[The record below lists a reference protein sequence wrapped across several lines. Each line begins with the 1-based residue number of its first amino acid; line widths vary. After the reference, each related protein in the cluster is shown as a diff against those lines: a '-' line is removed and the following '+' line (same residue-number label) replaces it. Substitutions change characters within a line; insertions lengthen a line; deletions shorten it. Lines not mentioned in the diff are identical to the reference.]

1 MHHLVVIVFSTAL
14 VVINAFPSA
23 HAAST
28 ENKTFLV
35 SAHERDFLARFIFST
50 IESQSNFHF
59 KYVAVSDFTER
70 LNAVENRKLDFIS
83 NITFTKARSKR
94 FIFSPPI
101 NIEPTY
107 LFTQSGQSFDELSV
121 IGTTMGTAF
130 NDIIQRYYPEKR
142 VLSFNDNDVVFE
154 SMRSGDIDGFIGTF
168 LQLEWFL
175 NAGFKAAL
183 INDRVSIPPVSI
195 ITNKPENAPLL
206 AKFSQIISQD
216 TVQKQIR
223 SYIESYITNIAIKQ
237 LKSDI
242 ESSGLDL
249 SAPLEVHLNHRKPY
263 VYQSQDGRVQGVA
276 VELVKEV
283 CRLGSLQCELVYEPN
298 KAWAASLQK
307 LMLAEHDVMTPIADL
322 KHRKKHMIFS
332 RPFASIDGVIAK
344 RVGFKEEVYRHIS
357 ELFAERVGVVENDVF
372 ATITR
377 RLLPNKELVYFKD
390 TEAMV
395 RGLIAGT
402 IDYAVTNRVTL
413 NTLLYEQVL
422 SEITE
427 DHYFKPF
434 YQSQLSFGFPKSE
447 RGETLAK
454 LFNRTLDFVDTEAI
468 HQKYQPPANWREL
481 NKKELDKKRLNIINV
496 LLGLF
501 ILVTIVFGYLTNHR
515 ANHDALTKLK
525 NRYALNRIRKQ
536 SLGKGNGLIYID
548 LNGFKQINDTYGHTV
563 GDQVLRCY
571 AKLLRQTVKGTSYRI
586 GGDEFVA
593 ITPLNRDKLSE
604 LLPRLESFDFKL
616 RGQDETLQLHAAVGV
631 FLPDSSELSIKQ
643 LLIYTDFAMYEAKR
657 NQDLRSVIVDKAK
670 LAELIEANGINKAA

>member
-1 MHHLVVIVFSTAL
+1 MHHLVVIVISTAL
-14 VVINAFPSA
+14 VVINAFQSA

-50 IESQSNFHF
+50 IEKQSNFHF
-59 KYVAVSDFTER
+59 EYVDVPDFSQR
-70 LNAVENRKLDFIS
+70 LAAVEQGKLDFVA
-83 NITFTKARSKR
+83 NVTFTKARSQR
-94 FIFSPPI
+94 FIFSAPI

-107 LFTQSGQSFDELSV
+107 LFTKYGESFDQLSV
-121 IGTTMGTAF
+121 VGTTMGTAF

-142 VLSFNDNDVVFE
+142 VLSFNNNDVAFE
-154 SMRSGDIDGFIGTF
+154 SIHSGDIEGYIGTF

-175 NAGFKAAL
+175 NAGFKATL
-183 INDRVSIPPVSI
+183 INDKVSIPPVSI

-206 AKFSQIISQD
+206 AKFSRIVSQES
-216 TVQKQIR
+216 VQKQIR

-237 LKSDI
+237 LKNDI
-242 ESSGLDL
+242 ESSGLNL
-249 SAPLEVHLNHRKPY
+249 SAPIEIHLNHRKPY
-263 VYQSQDGRVQGVA
+263 VFQTQNGEVQGVA
-276 VELVKEV
+276 VELTEEI
-283 CRLGSLQCELVYEPN
+283 CRLSSLQCKFVYEPN
-298 KAWAASLQK
+298 KPWAESLQK
-307 LMLAEHDVMTPIADL
+307 LMLAEYEVMTPIADL
-322 KHRKKHMIFS
+322 RHRKKHMIFS

-390 TEAMV
+390 TEALV
-395 RGLIAGT
+395 RGLIGNK

-434 YQSQLSFGFPKSE
+434 YQSRLSFGFPKTE
-447 RGETLAK
+447 RGETLAR
-454 LFNRTLDFVDTEAI
+454 LFNRTLDFVDTEAV

-481 NKKELDKKRLNIINV
+481 NKKDLDKKRLNIINV

-501 ILVTIVFGYLTNHR
+501 ILVTISFGYLTNHR

-536 SLGKGNGLIYID
+536 SLGKDNGLIYID

-593 ITPLNRDKLSE
+593 ITPLSKNQLSE
-604 LLPRLESFDFKL
+604 LLPKLESFEFKL
-616 RGQDETLQLHAAVGV
+616 REQDKVLQLHAAVGV

-657 NQDLRSVIVDKAK
+657 NKDLRSVVVDKVK
-670 LAELIEANGINKAA
+670 LAELIKANRAHNAA

>member
-1 MHHLVVIVFSTAL
+1 MHHLVVVIISATL
-14 VVINAFPSA
+14 VVISAFQTA
-23 HAAST
+23 HAKSADD
-28 ENKTFLV
+28 KTFLV

-50 IESQSNFHF
+50 IEQQSDYRFEYIDVPNFSQ
-59 KYVAVSDFTER
+59 R
-70 LNAVENRKLDFIS
+70 LNAVENGKLDFIA
-83 NITFTKARSKR
+83 NITFTTARSQR
-94 FIFSPPI
+94 FVFSPPT

-107 LFTQSGQSFDELSV
+107 LFTSSGKSFDEISV

-142 VLSFNDNDVVFE
+142 VLGFNDNDVAFE
-154 SMRSGDIDGFIGTF
+154 SIRAGDIDGYIGTF
-168 LQLEWFL
+168 LLLEWFL

-183 INDRVSIPPVSI
+183 INDKVSIPPVSI

-206 AKFSQIISQD
+206 ALFSRIISQES
-216 TVQKQIR
+216 VQKKIR
-223 SYIESYITNIAIKQ
+223 SYVEDYITDIAIKQ

-242 ESSGLDL
+242 ASSGLDF
-249 SAPLEVHLNHRKPY
+249 SAPIDIHLSHRKPY
-263 VYQSQDGRVQGVA
+263 VYQTKDGSVQGVA
-276 VELVKEV
+276 VELAEEI
-283 CRLGSLQCELVYEPN
+283 CRLGSLKCQFVYEPRIT
-298 KAWAASLQK
+298 WAASLQR
-307 LMLAEHDVMTPIADL
+307 LMLAEHDVITPIADL
-322 KHRKKHMIFS
+322 PTRQKSMIFS
-332 RPFASIDGVIAK
+332 RPFASVDGVIAK
-344 RVGFKEEVYRHIS
+344 RVGFKDEVYRHIS

-377 RLLPNKELVYFKD
+377 RLLPNIELVYFQD
-390 TEAMV
+390 TEALI

-427 DHYFKPF
+427 DQYFKPF
-434 YQSQLSFGFPKSE
+434 YQSELNFGFPKTE
-447 RGETLAK
+447 RGEELAK
-454 LFNRTLDFVDTEAI
+454 LFNRTLDFVDAEAI
-468 HQKYQPPANWREL
+468 HQKYQPPANWRAL
-481 NKKELDKKRLNIINV
+481 NKKDLDKQRLNIINI
-496 LLGLF
+496 LLGMF
-501 ILVTIVFGYLTNHR
+501 IVVTIAFGYLTNHR

-525 NRYALNRIRKQ
+525 NRHAINRIRKQ

-571 AKLLRQTVKGTSYRI
+571 AKLLRQTVKGASYRI

-593 ITPLNRDKLSE
+593 ITPLNKNELPQLLSQ
-604 LLPRLESFDFKL
+604 LESFEFKL
-616 RGQDETLQLHAAVGV
+616 RGKDITLQLHAAIGV

-657 NQDLRSVIVDKAK
+657 NKDRRSVVVDKAK
-670 LAELIEANGINKAA
+670 LAELIEANGNTIAA